1 MHDYFNNFLQNNLN
15 PSQQKAVHHEAGS
28 ILVVAGAGSG
38 KTRVITARITHLILN
53 KGVPASS
60 IVALTFTNKAAT
72 EMRERIASFLG
83 DHTDLPF
90 IGTFHSY
97 CVQLL
102 KKHQEYLPNP
112 FFSIL
117 DSDDQQKLLQGILQR
132 NGLQKQFTPKNT
144 AYQISQ
150 MKNHTVDPSK
160 PATEHLTHPMLTDIF
175 NAYEAEKKAS
185 KTLDFDDLLLET

>member
-1 MHDYFNNFLQNNLN
+1 MRDSFNNFLQTNLN
-15 PSQQKAVHHEAGS
+15 PSQQKAVYHQAGA

-53 KGVPASS
+53 KNVAPSS
-60 IVALTFTNKAAT
+60 IVALTFTNKAAH

-83 DHTDLPF
+83 NQTHLTF

-102 KKHQEYLPNP
+102 KKYQEHLPHP

-117 DSDDQQKLLQGILQR
+117 DSDDQQKMIQGILQR
-132 NGLQKQFTPKNT
+132 NGLHKQFTAKNV

-150 MKNHTVDPSK
+150 MKNHTVDPAH
-160 PATEHLTHPMLTDIF
+160 PATEQLTHPILTEI
-175 NAYEAEKKAS
+175 
-185 KTLDFDDLLLET
+185 